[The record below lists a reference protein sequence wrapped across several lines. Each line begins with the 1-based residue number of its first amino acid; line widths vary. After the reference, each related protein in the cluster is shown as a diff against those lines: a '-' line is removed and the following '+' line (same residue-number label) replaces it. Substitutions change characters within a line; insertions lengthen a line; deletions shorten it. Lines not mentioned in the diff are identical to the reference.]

1 MDDENNF
8 STEDDPISN
17 EWLATYGDLVTL
29 LMCFFVLLYSMAV
42 IDQGKAKQAIASL
55 NKMGILSQQG
65 EISSGVGES
74 ILENP
79 AIISEEQQQMDS
91 IHDEVKKII
100 EQKGLES
107 GIEVKN
113 EPKGVLIRFKDDVI
127 YDVGSAELKPAAKVI
142 LAQISDILKKY
153 NKNIRIEGHTDSLP
167 IQSGKYESNWELS
180 SARAISVVKF
190 LSTELPVDKRI
201 KQQSFEVSGYG
212 EFKPIAPNDT
222 EQNMRKNRRIEMLII
237 K

>member
-1 MDDENNF
+1 MDEENNF

-42 IDQGKAKQAIASL
+42 IDQGKAKQVISSL
-55 NKMGILSQQG
+55 NKMGILSERG
-65 EISSGVGES
+65 DINSTVGNS
-74 ILENP
+74 ILENT
-79 AIISEEQQQMDS
+79 AIISQEQQQMDS

-100 EQKGLES
+100 EQKSLQDDV
-107 GIEVKN
+107 EVKN
-113 EPKGVLIRFKDDVI
+113 EAKGVLIRFKDDLI
-127 YDVGSAELKPAAKVI
+127 YDIGSAELKPGAKVI
-142 LAQISDILKKY
+142 LTQISDILKKY
-153 NKNIRIEGHTDSLP
+153 NKSIRIEGHTDNLP

-190 LSTELPVDKRI
+190 LSSELPIDKRI

-212 EFKPIAPNDT
+212 EFRPIVPNDT
-222 EQNMRKNRRIEMLII
+222 EQNRQKNRRIEMLII

>member
-8 STEDDPISN
+8 SAEDDPISN

-79 AIISEEQQQMDS
+79 AIISEQQQMDS

-100 EQKGLES
+100 DQKNLENDV
-107 GIEVKN
+107 EVKN
-113 EPKGVLIRFKDDVI
+113 ETKGVLIRFKDDVI

-142 LAQISDILKKY
+142 LTQISDVLKKY

-190 LSTELPVDKRI
+190 LSSELPLDKRI

-212 EFKPIAPNDT
+212 EFRPIAPNDT
-222 EQNMRKNRRIEMLII
+222 DQNRQKNRRIEMLII

>member
-1 MDDENNF
+1 MDEENNF
-8 STEDDPISN
+8 SKEDDPISN

-42 IDQGKAKQAIASL
+42 IDQGKAKQVISSL
-55 NKMGILSQQG
+55 NKMGILSERG
-65 EISSGVGES
+65 DINSTVGNS
-74 ILENP
+74 ILENT
-79 AIISEEQQQMDS
+79 AIISQEQQQMDS

-100 EQKGLES
+100 EQKSLQDDV
-107 GIEVKN
+107 EVKN
-113 EPKGVLIRFKDDVI
+113 EAKGVLIRFKDDLI
-127 YDVGSAELKPAAKVI
+127 YDVGSAELKPAAKLI
-142 LAQISDILKKY
+142 LTQISDILKKY
-153 NKNIRIEGHTDSLP
+153 NKNIKIEGHTDSLP

-190 LSTELPVDKRI
+190 LSSELPLDKRI

-212 EFKPIAPNDT
+212 EFRPIVPNDT
-222 EQNMRKNRRIEMLII
+222 EQNRQKNRRIEMLII

>member
-1 MDDENNF
+1 MDEENNF
-8 STEDDPISN
+8 SKEDDPISN

-42 IDQGKAKQAIASL
+42 IDQGKAKQAMASL
-55 NKMGILSQQG
+55 NKMGVLSQQG
-65 EISSGVGES
+65 DISSGAGDTL
-74 ILENP
+74 LENP
-79 AIISEEQQQMDS
+79 AIISEEQKQMDS
-91 IHDEVKKII
+91 IHAEVKKII
-100 EQKGLES
+100 EQKGLDNDV
-107 GIEVKN
+107 EVKD
-113 EPKGVLIRFKDDVI
+113 EAKGVLIRFKDDVI
-127 YDVGSAELKPAAKVI
+127 YDVGSAQLKPDAKVI
-142 LAQISDILKKY
+142 LAQISDVLKKY

-190 LSTELPVDKRI
+190 LSIELPLDKRI

-212 EFKPIAPNDT
+212 EFRPIVPNDT
-222 EQNMRKNRRIEMLII
+222 EQNRQKNRRIEMLII

>member
-1 MDDENNF
+1 MDEENNF

-42 IDQGKAKQAIASL
+42 IDEGKAKQAISSL

-65 EISSGVGES
+65 DINSSLSDS
-74 ILENP
+74 ILEGT

-91 IHDEVKKII
+91 IHSEVKKII
-100 EQKGLES
+100 EQKNLQN
-107 GIEVKN
+107 EVEVIN
-113 EPKGVLIRFKDDVI
+113 EAKGVLIRFKDDVI
-127 YDVGSAELKPAAKVI
+127 YDVGSADLKPGAKVI
-142 LAQISDILKKY
+142 LAQISDVLKKY
-153 NKNIRIEGHTDSLP
+153 NKNIRVEGHSDNLP

-190 LSTELPVDKRI
+190 LTSELPLDKRI
-201 KQQSFEVSGYG
+201 KEQSFEVSGYG
-212 EFKPIAPNDT
+212 EFKPIVPNDT
-222 EQNMRKNRRIEMLII
+222 DQNRQKNRRIEMLII

>member
-8 STEDDPISN
+8 SAEDDPISN

-79 AIISEEQQQMDS
+79 AIISEQQQMDS

-100 EQKGLES
+100 DQKNLENDV
-107 GIEVKN
+107 EVKN
-113 EPKGVLIRFKDDVI
+113 EAKGVLIRFKDDVI

-142 LAQISDILKKY
+142 LTQISDVLKKY

-190 LSTELPVDKRI
+190 LSSELPLDKRI

-212 EFKPIAPNDT
+212 EFRPIAPNDT
-222 EQNMRKNRRIEMLII
+222 DQNRQKNRRIEMLII